1 MAENWLYVTY
11 AHTHWQLILFR
22 DGRRRHAQ
30 MSPFAVYLTD
40 AEMADLAAYY
50 AAQTPRPRPVEVAAV
65 RAAAGRP
72 LDFDYLLKRRVATR
86 RRRRATSTAC

>member
-1 MAENWLYVTY
+1 MAENSLHVTY
-11 AHTHWQLILFR
+11 AHTHWQLIMFR
-22 DGRRRHAQ
+22 DGRRRDVRYRP
-30 MSPFAVYLTD
+30 SRVYLTA
-40 AEMADLAAYY
+40 AEIADPAAYC